1 MKNLYVLIIALVMIA
16 LPHPDVY
23 AEAKPITGIEL
34 IRDANILDGSVVTY
48 KGEIVAAIMKRGDHS
63 WVNLNDGYRA
73 IGVWCKTSSL
83 SDVKTLGDYKNEGDI
98 LEVTGV
104 FHRACPEHGG
114 ELDIHADALRIE
126 ALGFPVEER
135 VSMRRVNISIA
146 FFIMALLSIFMLRK
160 RL

>member
-1 MKNLYVLIIALVMIA
+1 MKNLYVLIIALVMMSA
-16 LPHPDVY
+16 PRPDIY
-23 AEAKPITGIEL
+23 AEAKTITSIEL
-34 IRDANILDGSVVTY
+34 IRDANILDGSVITY

-63 WVNLNDGYRA
+63 WVNLNDGYKA
-73 IGVWCKTSSL
+73 IGVWCNTSSL
-83 SDVKTLGDYKNEGDI
+83 AGVKTPGDYKNEGDI

-114 ELDIHADALRIE
+114 ELDIHAEALRIE

-146 FFIMALLSIFMLRK
+146 FFIMALLSIFMFRK